1 MVRSAWKTALS
12 RAKGCLGFSVEK
24 QFSLEITPDGG
35 RFAEVDCTER
45 PFRIRISAGLPSFIY
60 RISRILAGRSYAFS
74 SDGAIP
80 TVADGKHP
88 FAESVERM
96 HRAFFW
102 YSAIGTSTV
111 HQEYEID
118 SSQAAFGGFIAT
130 EAEVF
135 LICHE
140 IAHGLIA
147 RLSKDAPD
155 LAAQLEMGLENHS
168 APWREEF
175 VADRL
180 ALVLAIGGKDQPHD
194 VHRLAMAYAGW
205 EFALLLHREWERY
218 EEFET
223 SEHFSSRTHPP
234 AGERLDNMRIT
245 FQRCVGEENSE
256 RLLSAAESLSTVFR
270 NLVDTMFT
278 EDFQK
283 AAASREE
290 ARARKLRELAID
302 CDKSDCPDYSRFI
315 PAAHDI
321 LQQGESWIL
330 VDLVAEMTAPLRR
343 EVEFDTTNFG
353 IAKLVWRAS
362 EDLPDPLYSA
372 FKKQMRTP
380 NLIDRSKRFAK
391 SEFYR

>member
-1 MVRSAWKTALS
+1 M
-12 RAKGCLGFSVEK
+12 
-24 QFSLEITPDGG
+24 
-35 RFAEVDCTER
+35 
-45 PFRIRISAGLPSFIY
+45 
-60 RISRILAGRSYAFS
+60 
-74 SDGAIP
+74 P
-80 TVADGKHP
+80 TVANEKRP

-102 YSAIGTSTV
+102 YSTIGTSTI
-111 HQEYEID
+111 HQDYEID
-118 SSQAAFGGFIAT
+118 RSQTVFGGFIAT
-130 EAEVF
+130 EAETF

-147 RLSKDAPD
+147 RLSKEAPD
-155 LAAQLEMGLENHS
+155 LMAQLEMGLEDLS
-168 APWREEF
+168 AAWREEF

-180 ALVLAIGGKDQPHD
+180 ALVLAIGKRDQQRD
-194 VHRLAMAYAGW
+194 VHHLAMAYAGW

-223 SEHFSSRTHPP
+223 SEQFSSKTHPP
-234 AGERLDNMRIT
+234 AGERLDNLRKT

-256 RLLSAAESLSTVFR
+256 RLLSAAESLSTLFR

-278 EDFQK
+278 EEFQR
-283 AAASREE
+283 AAASRDE

-302 CDKSDCPDYSRFI
+302 CDKGDCPDYSRFI
-315 PAAHDI
+315 SAAHDI
-321 LQQGESWIL
+321 LQQGESWTL

-343 EVEFDTTNFG
+343 EVEFDATNFG

-372 FKKQMRTP
+372 FKKQIRTP
-380 NLIDRSKRFAK
+380 NLIDRSKRYAK
-391 SEFYR
+391 REFDR